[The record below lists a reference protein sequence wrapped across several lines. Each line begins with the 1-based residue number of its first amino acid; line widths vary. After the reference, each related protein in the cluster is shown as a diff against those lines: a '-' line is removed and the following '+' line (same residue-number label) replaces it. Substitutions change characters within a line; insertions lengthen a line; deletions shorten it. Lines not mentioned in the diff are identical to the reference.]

1 MKQDEFGPLPREYP
15 DHPPEQAAPGPEFA
29 EHAPTFPE
37 KPKRNRFALVAA
49 AVLMAFMLMFEVTPA
64 VPADII
70 TPSPTSVTENVPPQ
84 ESEPAPEPTPEP
96 EPPVPPT
103 CKAVFFAFSDS
114 LRAKLI
120 FANPEEIISV
130 RAELWDSIGQT
141 LEQTWEV
148 PRDAV
153 VLGSYE
159 LPDMPG
165 LYDIYM
171 NHHQDYNPSDTFPLP
186 ELHVFM
192 THSDTEGETTEEQ
205 IVPYTDEQGWSVRM
219 KDGEVSFRTYEA
231 YAPVALRAG
240 DDSSDPESLESG
252 EIMVVVQINGETVP
266 TDKCHVF
273 QEEDTWST
281 SDGEN
286 VTFHYSCLTTPQE
299 GESGTVVVTVYQRLR
314 GYDMVWFESAVLEY

>member
-15 DHPPEQAAPGPEFA
+15 DYPPEQAAPGPEFA
-29 EHAPTFPE
+29 EHVPMFRE
-37 KPKRNRFALVAA
+37 KPKRNRFALTTA
-49 AVLMAFMLMFEVTPA
+49 AVLLAFMLMYEAAPA
-64 VPADII
+64 VPTDII
-70 TPSPTSVTENVPPQ
+70 APSPAPVTENVPPQ
-84 ESEPAPEPTPEP
+84 ESESAPEPTPKP
-96 EPPVPPT
+96 EPSAPPA

-120 FANPEEIISV
+120 FTHPEGIISV
-130 RAELWDSIGQT
+130 RAELWDSLGQT

-153 VLGSYE
+153 ARGSYE

-165 LYDIYM
+165 MYDIYM
-171 NHHQDYNPSDTFPLP
+171 NHHQDYNPSDPFPVP

-192 THSDTEGETTEEQ
+192 THSDAEEETTEEQ
-205 IVPYTDEQGWSVRM
+205 IVPYTEEQGWSVRM

-231 YAPVALRAG
+231 YSPVPLRAG
-240 DDSSDPESLESG
+240 DDSTDPESLESG
-252 EIMVVVQINGETVP
+252 ELMVVVRINGEVVS

-286 VTFHYSCLTTPQE
+286 VTFHYGCLTTPQQ
-299 GESGTVVVTVYQRLR
+299 GESGTVIVTVYQKLR
-314 GYDMVWFESAVLEY
+314 GYDMVWSESAELEY